1 MTYTEKRDQFESNL
15 CWLEELAGTIKA
27 KIKLLES
34 ELGECI
40 SREFIEANQIF
51 ADMVETVEMEGK
63 TWSMSFA
70 EYGECLAKNSSR
82 PWAGFH
88 GQIYRRDDVIANRMK
103 KTWAY
108 IEHVPSREPLANKS
122 LANEKTNLD

>member
-15 CWLEELAGTIKA
+15 GWLEELAGTIKA

-51 ADMVETVEMEGK
+51 ADMVETLDVSGLPSFRE
-63 TWSMSFA
+63 FA
-70 EYGECLAKNSSR
+70 EYGEWLAKNSSR
-82 PWAGFH
+82 PWAEFH

-108 IEHVPSREPLANKS
+108 IEHVPSRELLANKS
-122 LANEKTNLD
+122 LVNEKTNLD